1 MKFLRYDDMYDNDI
15 LWKIKMLKKKISKP
29 WKQIDIIL
37 PDLKNYATLKSI
49 LMRKFKSQVLSIKH
63 AT

>member
-15 LWKIKMLKKKISKP
+15 LWKIKMLKKRFLNRENKLILF
-29 WKQIDIIL
+29 L

-49 LMRKFKSQVLSIKH
+49 LMRKFKSQVL
-63 AT
+63 